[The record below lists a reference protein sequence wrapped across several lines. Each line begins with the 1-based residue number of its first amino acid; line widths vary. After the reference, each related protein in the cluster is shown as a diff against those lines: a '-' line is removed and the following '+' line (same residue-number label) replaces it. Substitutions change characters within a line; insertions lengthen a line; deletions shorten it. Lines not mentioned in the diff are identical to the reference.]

1 MSIVQPQM
9 LSSKRA
15 LLSKRS
21 FMSKKSMMIKIT
33 AGCILAA
40 GLAGCE
46 AHSDQ
51 AVKVGKL
58 LTTNP
63 RGNHPIRVSKQ
74 MIKMHIPV
82 RRGDYGLNA
91 EKKMELGNF
100 VDQYRREGEGRL
112 ILSAPA
118 GQPNEVAAFN
128 VLNDVRDSMKSHG
141 IVRQMVKLSPYSPKG
156 DPEAPIVVS
165 YLGYKA
171 KGPKCGPL
179 TRDFGGERR
188 NLPYEQHSCATQAN
202 IAAMV
207 ANPKDLVEARDE
219 SPRSGE
225 RRDQLWDKYVK
236 GDSTETK
243 KSSDQKK
250 TLGSSVGN

>member
-1 MSIVQPQM
+1 MSNAQPHIFSSMSM
-9 LSSKRA
+9 LSSKRV
-15 LLSKRS
+15 L
-21 FMSKKSMMIKIT
+21 MSQKSMMIKIV
-33 AGCILAA
+33 AGCVLVT

-46 AHSDQ
+46 THTDR
-51 AVKVGKL
+51 AVKVGNL
-58 LTTNP
+58 VVTNA

-74 MIKMHIPV
+74 MIKMKIPV
-82 RRGDYGLNA
+82 RRGDYGLNSD
-91 EKKMELGNF
+91 KKMELGNF
-100 VDQYRREGEGRL
+100 VDQFRREGEGRL

-128 VLNDVRDSMKSHG
+128 VLNDVRDTMKNHG
-141 IVRQMVKLSPYSPKG
+141 IVRQMVKLSPYAPKG
-156 DPEAPIVVS
+156 EPEAPIVIS

-171 KGPKCGPL
+171 EGPKCGPL
-179 TRDFGGERR
+179 RRDFGSDGR
-188 NLPYEQHSCATQAN
+188 NLLGEQLACANQAN
-202 IAAMV
+202 FAAMV

-243 KSSDQKK
+243 KSSDQKS
-250 TLGSSVGN
+250 TLGSAVGN

>member
-1 MSIVQPQM
+1 MSNAQPLLRKRA
-9 LSSKRA
+9 LSSKGI
-15 LLSKRS
+15 S
-21 FMSKKSMMIKIT
+21 MSNKTMMIKIV
-33 AGCILAA
+33 AGCILVS

-46 AHSDQ
+46 TPADRS
-51 AVKVGKL
+51 VKVGKL
-58 LTTNP
+58 LITNAK
-63 RGNHPIRVSKQ
+63 GNHPIKVSKQ

-171 KGPKCGPL
+171 EGPKCGHL
-179 TRDFGGERR
+179 TRDFGSEGR
-188 NLPYEQHSCATQAN
+188 NLPYEQHSCANQAN
-202 IAAMV
+202 VAAMI

-225 RRDQLWDKYVK
+225 RRDQLWDKYVS
-236 GDSTETK
+236 GDSTETT

>member
-1 MSIVQPQM
+1 MSIAQPPI
-9 LSSKRA
+9 LSGPRV
-15 LLSKRS
+15 LLSKRIL
-21 FMSKKSMMIKIT
+21 MSRKTTMIKIA
-33 AGCILAA
+33 AGCIFAA
-40 GLAGCE
+40 SLAGC
-46 AHSDQ
+46 AAPNDR
-51 AVKVGKL
+51 AVKVGKML
-58 LTTNP
+58 ITNP
-63 RGNHPIRVSKQ
+63 KGNHPIRVSKQ

-82 RRGDYGLNA
+82 RRGDYGLNS

-100 VDQYRREGEGRL
+100 VDQFRREGEGRL

-141 IVRQMVKLSPYSPKG
+141 IVRQMVKLSPYTPKG
-156 DPEAPIVVS
+156 DPEAPIIVS

-171 KGPKCGPL
+171 EGPKCGPL
-179 TRDFGGERR
+179 TRDIGGEGR
-188 NLPYEQHSCATQAN
+188 NLPYEQHACATQAN
-202 IAAMV
+202 MAAMI
-207 ANPKDLVEARDE
+207 ANPKDLIEARDE

>member
-1 MSIVQPQM
+1 MSIAQPQG
-9 LSSKRA
+9 LYGNQRQSSKRV
-15 LLSKRS
+15 L
-21 FMSKKSMMIKIT
+21 MSKKSTMIKVVV
-33 AGCILAA
+33 GCILAT

-46 AHSDQ
+46 TRNDR
-51 AVKVGKL
+51 AVKLGKMII
-58 LTTNP
+58 TNSK
-63 RGNHPIRVSKQ
+63 GNHPIRVSKQ
-74 MIKMHIPV
+74 MIRMEIPV

-100 VDQYRREGEGRL
+100 VDQFRREGEGRL
-112 ILSAPA
+112 VLSAPA

-141 IVRQMVKLSPYSPKG
+141 IVRSMVKLSPYTPKG
-156 DPEAPIVVS
+156 DPEAPILVS

-171 KGPKCGPL
+171 EGPKCGPL
-179 TRDFGGERR
+179 TRDFGGENENR
-188 NLPYEQHSCATQAN
+188 PGEQLSCANQAN
-202 IAAMV
+202 FAAMV

-219 SPRSGE
+219 APRSGE

-243 KSSDQKK
+243 KSSDQKQ
-250 TLGSSVGN
+250 TLGTAVGN